1 MIQRRHS
8 GHGLAGIERHGW
20 KSHWVPAFAG
30 MTASGMDVVDPWTV
44 SVFEHG

>member
-1 MIQRRHS
+1 MN
-8 GHGLAGIERHGW
+8 EKRHGN
-20 KSHWVPAFAG
+20 PAFSG